1 MIIFLDSIL
10 EFFHQVF
17 QWFINLFTKEKE
29 LNNNLI
35 ADENNNQIKINIE
48 KLHAP
53 KRKKE
58 ENEKLDDNKIIKG
71 LTKLTPR
78 SIRYQNRLDRQLERE
93 KKDEELESSPPSS
106 SSSEEEEEEEEK
118 EMDATMISNLSIPLY
133 TSSPISNNISNNSKF
148 IFDKPEDNAQS
159 STNGT
164 LNQVQLRENQS
175 LNLSPNQDR
184 FFLTSSFLLE
194 SSSSSSLSS
203 DEDDDFIYT
212 YKNHSGKVLRSGE
225 NYPLELFTY
234 NKNDISDDSNDDDKK
249 TNKRYILIV
258 C

>member
-29 LNNNLI
+29 LNNLI
-35 ADENNNQIKINIE
+35 VDENNQIKINIQ
-48 KLHAP
+48 KLRAP
-53 KRKKE
+53 KRKK
-58 ENEKLDDNKIIKG
+58 ENEKLDDNKIIKD

-93 KKDEELESSPPSS
+93 KKDEEFESS
-106 SSSEEEEEEEEK
+106 SSSPSEEEEEEEEE
-118 EMDATMISNLSIPLY
+118 EMDTTIISNLNIPLY
-133 TSSPISNNISNNSKF
+133 TSSPISNNISKNSKL
-148 IFDKPEDNAQS
+148 IFDKPEDKVQS

-164 LNQVQLRENQS
+164 LNQVQLRKNQS

-184 FFLTSSFLLE
+184 FFLTNSFLLE
-194 SSSSSSLSS
+194 SSSSSSSS
-203 DEDDDFIYT
+203 DHEDENDDCIYT
-212 YKNHSGKVLRSGE
+212 YKNNSGKLLRSGE

-234 NKNDISDDSNDDDKK
+234 NKNDISDDSNDDDDKR